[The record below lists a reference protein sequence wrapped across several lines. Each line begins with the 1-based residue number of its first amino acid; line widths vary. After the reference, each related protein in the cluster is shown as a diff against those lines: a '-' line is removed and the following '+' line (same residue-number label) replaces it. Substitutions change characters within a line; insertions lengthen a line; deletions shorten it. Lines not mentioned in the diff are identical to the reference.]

1 MKYSFV
7 LLPRAVCMVA
17 KKTLGSLKAVPSPL
31 ASVLVPFP
39 GELTRWHP
47 TELLAEFHKF
57 HKSQT
62 SLSDPSGRSRG
73 KGPRRRTL
81 RVWELE
87 KKIKQPQ
94 KLEAFFSLHINRV
107 VLALSSL
114 PPPSHRWYRTPST
127 RWKLFPNGRSHGGL
141 SARRVNCSLTTA
153 DVFRFAVHNCLNT
166 VFLVYEV
173 KKKKKKKWK
182 CYGWCQYFC

>member
-7 LLPRAVCMVA
+7 LLPRAVCVVA

-31 ASVLVPFP
+31 ASFLDPFP
-39 GELTRWHP
+39 GELTRWRP
-47 TELLAEFHKF
+47 TELLAELHKF

-62 SLSDPSGRSRG
+62 SPWNPSGRGRG

-81 RVWELE
+81 RVREL
-87 KKIKQPQ
+87 KKKQKQPQ

-114 PPPSHRWYRTPST
+114 PPLP
-127 RWKLFPNGRSHGGL
+127 
-141 SARRVNCSLTTA
+141 TA
-153 DVFRFAVHNCLNT
+153 DTARQARDENFSQMEEVTVASVLEGLAAV
-166 VFLVYEV
+166 
-173 KKKKKKKWK
+173 
-182 CYGWCQYFC
+182 

>member
-7 LLPRAVCMVA
+7 LLPRAVCVVA

-31 ASVLVPFP
+31 ASFLDPFP
-39 GELTRWHP
+39 GELTRWRP
-47 TELLAEFHKF
+47 TELLAELHKF

-62 SLSDPSGRSRG
+62 SPWNPSGRGRG

-81 RVWELE
+81 RVREL
-87 KKIKQPQ
+87 KKKT
-94 KLEAFFSLHINRV
+94 KTTTKTGS
-107 VLALSSL
+107 VLLVAHKSGGACTVFP

-141 SARRVNCSLTTA
+141 SARRVSCSLTTA
-153 DVFRFAVHNCLNT
+153 AVFRFAVHNCLNT
-166 VFLVYEV
+166 VFLVNEV
-173 KKKKKKKWK
+173 KKKKKIWK